1 MRISPNQH
9 LILAHVP
16 TARREWIERTLAE
29 HGVPFDREV
38 PAIRRLAMACPA
50 KPTCGL
56 AMTHA
61 ERALP
66 RYLAELERE
75 GLGKVDVMI
84 RMAGCPN
91 SCSRPPTAE
100 IGIIGYGKNDYVL
113 MVGGARD
120 GSRLARVL
128 YPRLSEHEL
137 IDALKHVV
145 RSIRDRNPRGL
156 SAGDYLHQTPDGE
169 LKAR

>member
-1 MRISPNQH
+1 
-9 LILAHVP
+9 
-16 TARREWIERTLAE
+16 
-29 HGVPFDREV
+29 
-38 PAIRRLAMACPA
+38 MACPA

-61 ERALP
+61 ERVLP
-66 RYLAELERE
+66 RYLAELEAA
-75 GLGKVDVMI
+75 GLGDVDVII

-128 YPRLSEHEL
+128 YPRLGEREL
-137 IDALKHVV
+137 IEALKNLV
-145 RSIRDRNPRGL
+145 SAIRDRNPHRL
-156 SAGDYLHQTPDGE
+156 PAGDYLDQTPDAE
-169 LKAR
+169 LRTR